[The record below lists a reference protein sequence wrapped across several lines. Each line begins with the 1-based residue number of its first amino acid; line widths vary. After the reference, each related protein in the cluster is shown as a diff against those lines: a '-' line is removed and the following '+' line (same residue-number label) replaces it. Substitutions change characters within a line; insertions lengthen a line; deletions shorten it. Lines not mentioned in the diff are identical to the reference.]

1 LFFATLIA
9 DAGGKNPARFQ
20 VLYSRQNSER
30 TRMPKAP
37 PDRSVAAVERTLSI
51 LDAFVEGGGSQ
62 TLSQLEEKT
71 GLFKSVICRY
81 MLSFERHGYIVRTG
95 ESKYRLGPGASR
107 LGRTYE
113 RSLNLAEHVMPVLTT
128 LSESTSESVSFYI
141 RDGDKRL
148 CLYRVDSPY
157 SLRVSVQPGSRLPID
172 ESATGQIFRRYS
184 DADTGVADQLSDQ
197 QITCSS
203 NVGPDKPS
211 SMSVPV
217 FAAGGQLMGALTVS
231 GPTTRFDP
239 RANAKAR
246 KKLVSAA
253 KDLSLRLGA

>member
-1 LFFATLIA
+1 
-9 DAGGKNPARFQ
+9 
-20 VLYSRQNSER
+20 
-30 TRMPKAP
+30 MPKAP
-37 PDRSVAAVERTLSI
+37 LDRSVAAVDRALSI
-51 LDAFVEGGGSQ
+51 LDAFAESGGSQ
-62 TLSQLEEKT
+62 TLTELEEKT

-95 ESKYRLGPGASR
+95 EAKYRLGPGASR

-113 RSLNLAEHVMPVLTT
+113 RSLNLAEHVMPVLAM
-128 LSESTSESVSFYI
+128 LSESTSESASFYI
-141 RDGDKRL
+141 RDGGKRH

-172 ESATGQIFRRYS
+172 DSATGQIFKLYS
-184 DADTGVADQLSDQ
+184 DADTGSLNQLCDA

-203 NVGPDKPS
+203 NVGPDETS
-211 SMSVPV
+211 SMSAPV

-239 RANAKAR
+239 RANLLAR
-246 KKLVSAA
+246 QKLVEAV
-253 KDLSLRLGA
+253 KILSEHLGA